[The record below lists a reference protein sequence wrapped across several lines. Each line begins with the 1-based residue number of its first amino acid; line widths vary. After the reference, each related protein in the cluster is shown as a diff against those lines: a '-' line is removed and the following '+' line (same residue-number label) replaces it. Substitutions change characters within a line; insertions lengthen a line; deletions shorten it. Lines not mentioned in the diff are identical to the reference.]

1 MNTPKPLHQ
10 VKFYA
15 DTLKGGTNK
24 LFTFSV
30 YDYNHAIDIIIKFKR
45 EGAKIRAAFFQAVN
59 NSFNVKITPKAY
71 EDELLHETYSEK
83 KRYEQFRSKS

>member
-1 MNTPKPLHQ
+1 MNKQAPAHK

-15 DTLKGGTNK
+15 DTLQGGINK

-45 EGAKIRAAFFQAVN
+45 EGAKIRAAFFEEEN
-59 NSFNVKITPKAY
+59 KTFNVPITPKAY
-71 EDELLHETYSEK
+71 EDDFLHETFSEK
-83 KRYEQFRSKS
+83 KRYHQSRE